1 MFRCSYIE
9 SKPET
14 GVAKTKDYIEGGDT
28 TQKKY
33 ILGGDTAHTLLMR
46 GKIGVGTP
54 HILYLLRGIIGVGTP
69 HILC

>member
-1 MFRCSYIE
+1 MFFQLRPSISEERLRHRWGTGHTSHKNVFRCSYIE

-33 ILGGDTAHTLLMR
+33 ILGG
-46 GKIGVGTP
+46 GTP
-54 HILYLLRGIIGVGTP
+54 HLLS
-69 HILC
+69 